1 MNVMLQLNQTPFKC
15 YTLKKI
21 SLRAILLSFQFL
33 FFFNLLNGRVNFR
46 LYKKLKIKGIYCF
59 KIKFDKFHQIIP
71 RIDKKL

>member
-15 YTLKKI
+15 YTLKKN
-21 SLRAILLSFQFL
+21 QFKSNFVVFPVS
-33 FFFNLLNGRVNFR
+33 FFFSLLNGRVNFR